1 MSQDASALVTRYQ
14 LGPILREYRTRSFP
28 QLVGRAWLGI
38 LSCLVLGGLSL
49 GGMFAIVQL
58 GVFLVTGAWERVRE
72 EWLEWLSI
80 ELILGGSALL
90 IAFLLLLLL
99 ILMALI
105 IKGRIHSWRI
115 YVCTEGLL
123 VKKGRVNAFRWE
135 QIDALWQKPA
145 EHDLLRHGILVLW
158 QRPDTCDVHIRG
170 AGGRQVVL
178 EPHLWSHFGELFAFL
193 DRQIS
198 ARLLPRAL
206 NALNAGEALDFGDL
220 QVNQNGVSLLRPEL
234 GGKASATVPWSDIGD
249 LKIKIRRSRLGLSTF
264 VDEPL
269 ASRPT
274 DHYCVVIEKRDQTC
288 IRWDVPTVTNVSV
301 LLAIKETQLGK
312 PPGQA
317 AP

>member
-145 EHDLLRHGILVLW
+145 EHDLLRHGILVL
-158 QRPDTCDVHIRG
+158 
-170 AGGRQVVL
+170 
-178 EPHLWSHFGELFAFL
+178 
-193 DRQIS
+193 
-198 ARLLPRAL
+198 
-206 NALNAGEALDFGDL
+206 
-220 QVNQNGVSLLRPEL
+220 
-234 GGKASATVPWSDIGD
+234 
-249 LKIKIRRSRLGLSTF
+249 
-264 VDEPL
+264 
-269 ASRPT
+269 
-274 DHYCVVIEKRDQTC
+274 
-288 IRWDVPTVTNVSV
+288 
-301 LLAIKETQLGK
+301 
-312 PPGQA
+312 
-317 AP
+317 